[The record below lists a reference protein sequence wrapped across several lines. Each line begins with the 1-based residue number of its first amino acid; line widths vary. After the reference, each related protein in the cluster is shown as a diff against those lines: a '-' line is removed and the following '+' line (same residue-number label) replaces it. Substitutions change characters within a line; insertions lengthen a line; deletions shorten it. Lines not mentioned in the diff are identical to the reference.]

1 MASDELDLDK
11 GEPERA
17 SSRTERARQRRNR
30 TKETSS
36 SSEGVS
42 DSVVRDQLTRA
53 FNGLANAREARGDE
67 ELAEAFREEG
77 DAMTEGFVA
86 LTTNV
91 KPLRMPVI
99 ILVNVLITLLAFG
112 RVGSILLN
120 RLADR
125 RARRQAEAEAMAG
138 MVQEEPVE

>member
-30 TKETSS
+30 AKETSS

-53 FNGLANAREARGDE
+53 FNGLANARAARGDE

-99 ILVNVLITLLAFG
+99 ILVNILITLLAFG